1 MSLIEINWHPDRQE
15 LRKFGIAALIASAV
29 IAILL
34 CLLKGLSIQYASVI
48 FAFGCVIFL
57 CGVAFPA
64 AARIIYVGLTA
75 ATMPIGVAVSFV
87 LLAIFYFLLLT
98 PLGLLFRLMGRDP
111 LCRRFDSEADSYW
124 VARKPPETIERYFRQ
139 F

>member
-1 MSLIEINWHPDRQE
+1 MSLIEINWHPGHQE

-34 CLLKGLSIQYASVI
+34 CLLKGLSIQGASLI
-48 FAFGCVIFL
+48 FAVGCVIFL
-57 CGVAFPA
+57 CGVAFPP

-75 ATMPIGVAVSFV
+75 VTMPIGVAVSFV

-98 PLGLLFRLMGRDP
+98 PLGLLFRMIGRDP
-111 LCRRFDSEADSYW
+111 LCRKFDSKSESYW
-124 VARKPPETIERYFRQ
+124 IARKPPETIERYFRQ